1 MYHEGPF
8 AFSVMS
14 VMQQVQERSLRWPAY
29 PIPRLEITVLSWPP
43 TLSTPLVVLVHPLK
57 LVNHLL

>member
-14 VMQQVQERSLRWPAY
+14 VMKQVQERSLKVAR
-29 PIPRLEITVLSWPP
+29 IPNS
-43 TLSTPLVVLVHPLK
+43 
-57 LVNHLL
+57 